1 MSDTVIRVE
10 NISKLYRLGEVGTGS
25 LAHDVNRWWHKV
37 RGKEDPYLKIGE
49 VNDRTKPAKQASADG
64 TTNHTNKREKLTTED
79 TESTERGAG
88 GNQRADSGEFLE
100 GHSQAGLQMDS
111 EKLASIRSANDSRAS
126 GDRSTLDSGLSTPS
140 SSKALDSR
148 PSTLVSPKAAPSDWV
163 YALKDV
169 SFEVKRGEVL
179 GIIGRNGAGKST
191 LLKILSRVTTQS
203 SGQIKVKGRIAS
215 LLEVGTG
222 FHPELTGR
230 ENIFLNGAILG
241 MRKAEIARKFDEIV
255 EFSGCARYIDT
266 PVKRYSSG
274 MYVRLAFA
282 VAAHL
287 EPEILIVDEVLAV
300 GDAEFQ
306 KKCLGKMKDVAGHG
320 RTILFVSHNMAA
332 MRNLCDRVIYMHNG
346 AIVADGKTD
355 PVVEKYLQT
364 TLVTEAK
371 SSSLTCKIKDQ
382 DFQLLTARLIDEN
395 GEEKDVFECDETVGL
410 EIRVLV
416 RKPVPAL
423 YGYLAIMNTEGII
436 VLEGD
441 SVDTGHNILDGLR
454 EGEHTIRLSIPR
466 RSLGPGGY
474 YVDLGFASSQA
485 DRHTV
490 DDPDKHLFFT
500 LNDHGT
506 RRGNTRNGFFSILLQ
521 WQIQD

>member
-1 MSDTVIRVE
+1 MSDVVIRVE
-10 NISKLYRLGEVGTGS
+10 NLSKLYRLGEVGTGS
-25 LAHDVNRWWHKV
+25 LAHDVNRWWHRV

-49 VNDRTKPAKQASADG
+49 VNDRTKPAKQASS
-64 TTNHTNKREKLTTED
+64 KKSLTTED
-79 TESTERGAG
+79 TESTEGAAGVRLG
-88 GNQRADSGEFLE
+88 G
-100 GHSQAGLQMDS
+100 QAGAEFPDPSTSELASDS
-111 EKLASIRSANDSRAS
+111 ENTSLIRSANA
-126 GDRSTLDSGLSTPS
+126 PHS
-140 SSKALDSR
+140 SEEQSDSKALDSR
-148 PSTLVSPKAAPSDWV
+148 PSTLVSAPKAQAPSDWV

-274 MYVRLAFA
+274 MKVRLGFA
-282 VAAHL
+282 VAAYL

-320 RTILFVSHNMAA
+320 RTILFVSHNLVA
-332 MRNLCDRVIYMHNG
+332 MQNLCGRCLLMNNGRLEAQGETKSIIKRYLGEQRTCGSNEQVRRELELLPNDDAIEVLDIRVQQNDQEFPVIYTNDVPIFVRVRYRAKERTTSLRIFLDILDDEEKVLIRTFHDEHE
-346 AIVADGKTD
+346 DGRPVTE
-355 PVVEKYLQT
+355 PGEYVVEA
-364 TLVTEAK
+364 E
-371 SSSLTCKIKDQ
+371 
-382 DFQLLTARLIDEN
+382 F
-395 GEEKDVFECDETVGL
+395 
-410 EIRVLV
+410 
-416 RKPVPAL
+416 PADL
-423 YGYLAIMNTEGII
+423 
-436 VLEGD
+436 
-441 SVDTGHNILDGLR
+441 
-454 EGEHTIRLSIPR
+454 
-466 RSLGPGGY
+466 LGPHIYELRVHATVHNVRRCMG
-474 YVDLGFASSQA
+474 LGVGIKIEVLSTNQINRAYPEQSFYAKL
-485 DRHTV
+485 R
-490 DDPDKHLFFT
+490 PRIGWKFEKLERET
-500 LNDHGT
+500 LEF
-506 RRGNTRNGFFSILLQ
+506 R
-521 WQIQD
+521 